1 LSFDLFTGL
10 WLMCWVL
17 APVTAVWA
25 IQRCWRAEPKIE
37 LPAWRGYLALAAF
50 AMAAVSMILWYSAVL
65 WTTWK
70 YGFMLYD
77 QLFPRFDVPGMLL
90 ALGGIVL
97 SLSGKGKLRWPA
109 CFVSFAMGYMWLF
122 ESWLD

>member
-1 LSFDLFTGL
+1 MNGF
-10 WLMCWVL
+10 WLLYWLL
-17 APVTAVWA
+17 APLTIVWA
-25 IQRCWRAEPKIE
+25 IQRWWRAEPKNE
-37 LPAWRGYLALAAF
+37 RPAWRSYSALAAF
-50 AMAAVSMILWYSAVL
+50 VMAAVSVVLWYSAVL

-70 YGFMLYD
+70 LGFTLYD
-77 QLFPRFDVPGMLL
+77 QFFPRFDVPGMLL

-109 CFVSFAMGYMWLF
+109 CFVSIAMAYMWLF

>member
-1 LSFDLFTGL
+1 MTGL

-17 APVTAVWA
+17 ALVTAVWA
-25 IQRCWRAEPKIE
+25 IQRYWRAEPKIG
-37 LPAWRGYLALAAF
+37 LPAWRSYSALSAF
-50 AMAAVSMILWYSAVL
+50 VVAAVSMVLWYSAVF

-77 QLFPRFDVPGMLL
+77 QFFPRFDVPGMLL
-90 ALGGIVL
+90 ALGGMVL
-97 SLSGKGKLRWPA
+97 SLSGRGKLRWPA
-109 CFVSFAMGYMWLF
+109 CFVSFAMAYMWLF